1 MSDDPKNGE
10 ALKAL
15 QRLKE
20 TEEQAKKI
28 IQNAR
33 ENEAQKIIQ
42 DAYKEADKIKAD
54 ILADAK
60 KKAEAMK
67 TEIIQKAEK
76 DAEETRR
83 SAALEEDKL
92 RETAEKNKTAAVKK
106 ASGKIKELLKEGR

>member
-1 MSDDPKNGE
+1 MSDEPKNGE

-15 QRLKE
+15 QRIKE

-33 ENEAQKIIQ
+33 ENEAQMIIQ

-54 ILADAK
+54 ILAEAK
-60 KKAEAMK
+60 KKAEALK
-67 TEIIQKAEK
+67 TENIKKAEK
-76 DAEETRR
+76 EAEETKK
-83 SAALEEDKL
+83 SATIEEDRL
-92 RETAEKNKTAAVKK
+92 RETAKKNMTEAVKK